1 MTAANS
7 DIGAV
12 RLARWLK
19 IFSQWD
25 GWLLVFGGGTVLL
38 GWILGNESLKRVFPR
53 FVAMNPLTAIGFI
66 IAGVALLLFW
76 QSKKGSSL
84 VRIGSRILAG
94 ILILFG
100 ALKLSEYCFGWH
112 SFFDQIFFRNKTNH
126 GTVLANQIAPSTA
139 FNFLISGGA
148 LWLLNSSQRR
158 FPRLIQNLCLLLL
171 FISLIP
177 LVGYIYQAS
186 YFYSIGSFPMALNTA
201 ILFCLLALGIL
212 LAQTDCGVV
221 AVFTSKTPGGT
232 IARRLLP
239 FAFGVP
245 FVLGILG
252 ILSEKKN
259 LYPAGLGICIMVV
272 GSIAVFSALI
282 WWNAISLNRTDK
294 KRREMELDLQKSYDE
309 LELRVTERT
318 ASLRQTNEALQA
330 QIALQQKSRE
340 TISEQTKLLDEARD
354 AILVLDLDHCI
365 TFWNK
370 GAERMYGLAANETVG
385 KNVDNVLFA
394 SGRAEGFSKIF
405 SAGSWTGELQQMTK
419 TSEPMIVES
428 SWSLVKDDAGKPK
441 GILIINTDITEKKSY
456 AAQLLRAQRME
467 SLGALAGGIAHDLNN
482 ALAPVIMG
490 AELLKKSQ
498 TEAKSRLMLETILAS
513 AYRGSQ
519 MVRQILSFARGSQ
532 GRTGQVL
539 TAELMTEMDKIL
551 NDTFP
556 KFISIQSIT
565 GRELWGIRGDITEL
579 HQVLLNLCVNARDAM
594 PVGGQLTLAAEN
606 VTVKKENI
614 PPNFDA
620 SPGPYVMLSVTD
632 TGTGIPPEVLPRIF
646 EPFFTTKSPEK
657 GTGLGLSTV
666 SNIVR
671 NHDGFIE
678 IKSEPGKGTCFKVFL
693 PACEKN
699 EAAKN
704 TVDEAV
710 LSDGHGELILVVDD
724 EQAVRELTKTT
735 LENYGY
741 RVVTASNGLLGVTC
755 FDQYKEEICVVVS
768 DTDMPFSN
776 GLEAIRSMQ
785 QMKPDIRI
793 IIASG
798 GSRDTAFFRKVD
810 KAHISELPKPYT
822 VEQLLNAVADAI
834 KTIEHAA
841 ETNGVP
847 QPAFNGIF

>member
-1 MTAANS
+1 MTAANY

-25 GWLLVFGGGTVLL
+25 GWFLVFGGGTVLL

-126 GTVLANQIAPSTA
+126 GTVLANQMAPSTA

-318 ASLRQTNEALQA
+318 ANLRQTNEALQA

-370 GAERMYGLAANETVG
+370 GAERMYGLTVEEAVG
-385 KNVDNVLFA
+385 KNADDLLFA
-394 SGRAEGFSKIF
+394 SGRADGFSKIF

-539 TAELMTEMDKIL
+539 TAELMTEMEKIL

-565 GRELWGIRGDITEL
+565 GRELWGIRGDVTEL

-620 SPGPYVMLSVTD
+620 TPGPYVMLSVTD

-671 NHDGFIE
+671 NHNGFME
-678 IKSEPGKGTCFKVFL
+678 IKSESGKGTCFKVFL

-704 TVDEAV
+704 TVDETV
-710 LSDGHGELILVVDD
+710 LPDGHGELILVVDD

-776 GLEAIRSMQ
+776 GLEAIRTIQ
-785 QMKPDIRI
+785 QLKPDIRI

-798 GSRDTAFFRKVD
+798 GSRDTAFFRKLD
-810 KAHISELPKPYT
+810 KTHISELPKPYT

-834 KTIEHAA
+834 KTMEHAT